1 MHAIS
6 PQPTQNP
13 SSALLSTNPSS
24 SPRLSLLTQLM
35 SQNLNPQHTMHAI
48 SPQPTQNPSSALL
61 STNPSSSPRL
71 SLLTQLMSQNL
82 NPQYRM
88 HAISLQPTQNPSRIQ
103 YAFWWFLQLK
113 EEKKNTEQPDL

>member
-1 MHAIS
+1 MIF
-6 PQPTQNP
+6 T
-13 SSALLSTNPSS
+13 
-24 SPRLSLLTQLM
+24 
-35 SQNLNPQHTMHAI
+35 
-48 SPQPTQNPSSALL
+48 ALL

-103 YAFWWFLQLK
+103 DAFRWFLQLK
-113 EEKKNTEQPDL
+113 EEKKIPTRFIRRAGDLIFGERDLALLLR